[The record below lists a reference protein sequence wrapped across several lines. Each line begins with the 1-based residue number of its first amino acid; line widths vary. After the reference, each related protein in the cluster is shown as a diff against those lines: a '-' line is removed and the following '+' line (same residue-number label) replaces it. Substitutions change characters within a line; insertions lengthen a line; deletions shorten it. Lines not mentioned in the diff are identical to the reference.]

1 MDFDT
6 IRVTRE
12 ETVVFV
18 SSFRFFNS
26 RSVKIVQRSVK
37 SQGTLKFL
45 MSGNPVHS
53 VSLHSCSAQYIT
65 TDQALSLCLSF
76 RRRRKKDS

>member
-1 MDFDT
+1 MDFDN

-18 SSFRFFNS
+18 SSFRSFNS

-37 SQGTLKFL
+37 SQGTLKF
-45 MSGNPVHS
+45 
-53 VSLHSCSAQYIT
+53 
-65 TDQALSLCLSF
+65 
-76 RRRRKKDS
+76 